1 MNVVAMVKHK
11 KYTILIPKLETKYAE
26 AHIMGWMS
34 YKNSDRKYLSN
45 KIGSLT
51 CCNLQMMIIKGLD
64 ETHIINTQC

>member
-1 MNVVAMVKHK
+1 MNVLALVQHK
-11 KYTILIPKLETKYAE
+11 KYTILIPNTPDV
-26 AHIMGWMS
+26 HIMGWMS

>member
-1 MNVVAMVKHK
+1 MNVLALVQHK
-11 KYTILIPKLETKYAE
+11 KYTILIPKLPDV
-26 AHIMGWMS
+26 HIMGWMS

-64 ETHIINTQC
+64 ERHIINTQC

>member
-1 MNVVAMVKHK
+1 MNVLAMVKHK
-11 KYTILIPKLETKYAE
+11 KYTILIPKLDCRRFV
-26 AHIMGWMS
+26 HIMGWMS

-64 ETHIINTQC
+64 ETHIINTQR

>member
-1 MNVVAMVKHK
+1 MNVLALVQHK
-11 KYTILIPKLETKYAE
+11 KYTILIPKLDYTPDV
-26 AHIMGWMS
+26 HIMGWMS